1 MWNITI
7 EGSTEVY
14 VRNDNKFVARF
25 KYARPKSN
33 AKHFVKFLTK
43 NFTPEEYFAK
53 MEAGG
58 SPAGILQ
65 EKGYVSLNV
74 LIGRK
79 LTQQMAA

>member
-1 MWNITI
+1 MWNITV
-7 EGSTEVY
+7 EGSSEVY

-58 SPAGILQ
+58 SPLGILK
-65 EKGYVSLNV
+65 EKGYESLNMI
-74 LIGRK
+74 LANK